1 MLVSDGIDA
10 YHAAPAIGQEK
21 QVGTALLF
29 IPDIMGVWHHAK
41 LLADQYAAHGYL
53 CLVPD
58 IFLGDPTDFD
68 VNKWIMQGS
77 DGSSPHTPNII
88 DAVVKEAI
96 FYLNSK
102 HGVAKLGAVGICLGA
117 KPTLVIGIITDWP
130 SIFAAENDS
139 IFTTEKRHKSEQIL
153 FKKDPKVPYQLLSVL
168 KHWPRICS
176 SLQYE
181 HS

>member
-1 MLVSDGIDA
+1 
-10 YHAAPAIGQEK
+10 
-21 QVGTALLF
+21 
-29 IPDIMGVWHHAK
+29 MGVWHHAK

-53 CLVPD
+53 CL
-58 IFLGDPTDFD
+58 
-68 VNKWIMQGS
+68 KWIMQGS
-77 DGSSPHTPNII
+77 DGSSPHTPTVIN
-88 DAVVKEAI
+88 AVVKEAI

-117 KPTLVIGIITDWP
+117 K
-130 SIFAAENDS
+130 NDS

-153 FKKDPKVPYQLLSVL
+153 FKKDRKVPYQLLSVL